1 MHFAKMFRRRPR
13 PVGLLSPE
21 SLESRALLSA
31 ARCDVAEVPVV
42 ADVQTHGRH
51 ATPRLQVA
59 GDYSFGGDDFGDGS
73 LVITQEGNNIHGEI
87 TAPLVQSA
95 SFDAAF
101 KKDSAKV
108 AKGTITARFLE
119 DDGPSQ
125 AKFKIKFK
133 VQGDDFLYFYKTGKY
148 QPIPM

>member
-1 MHFAKMFRRRPR
+1 MLFATVSRRQPR
-13 PVGLLSPE
+13 LSLLNPE

-31 ARCDVAEVPVV
+31 TRCDVAEVSVV

-51 ATPRLQVA
+51 AIPRLDVA
-59 GDYSFGGDDFGDGS
+59 GNYSFGGDDFGDGS
-73 LVITQEGNNIHGEI
+73 LVITQDGNHIHGEI

-101 KKDSAKV
+101 KKDSSHL